1 MQRLSQ
7 DIAFG
12 LAMRGRWG
20 LTPAEWRVM
29 RVLLPVKVGEEVEG
43 VAVGAAR
50 SLRKAWCCYRSVL
63 KKNH

>member
-1 MQRLSQ
+1 
-7 DIAFG
+7 
-12 LAMRGRWG
+12 MRGRWG

-29 RVLLPVKVGEEVEG
+29 RVLLPVKVVAVAAAVVVEEVEG